1 MNVTIEKLEN
11 NKVALTIMVEQ
22 LEVKK
27 AFEKAWKDISG
38 KVNIAGFRKGKAPR
52 KLIENH
58 VGLGAIKEEAFDI
71 IAKKTYTEALAQ
83 AEVEPVSHPAVDIE
97 KFEETED
104 MVYKVTVTVK
114 PEVELGQYK
123 EIKIE
128 KQVQEITDFDI
139 EDALTKLR
147 ERKAEMVVAE
157 GADLGKGDFA
167 VIDFAGFI
175 DGQPFSG
182 GEGKGHPLEI
192 GSGSFIP
199 GFEDQL
205 IGAKA
210 GEEKTVKVVF
220 PEDYFAK
227 ELAGKEAEFK
237 VTIHDIKRRQLPE
250 LTDELIKENSSF
262 NTVDEWKKDCRERLE
277 KSAETSAQ
285 HKYESDVIKTAV
297 ENAKMDVPEVMVQS
311 RVDEMLHD
319 MEHNLQQRGLKFED
333 YLKYIGK
340 TVENLRESYKE
351 SALADVKAEL
361 VMDAIAKKEKLQVEA
376 KELQKELEI
385 MAAQYKQPI
394 DDIKKALVKT
404 GSITMVNISILRR
417 KAANLILGTEE
428 EKEAVAEQ
436 S

>member
-11 NKVALTIMVEQ
+11 NKVVLTIMVEQ
-22 LEVKK
+22 QEVKK

-52 KLIENH
+52 KLVENH
-58 VGLGAIKEEAFDI
+58 VGLGAIKEDAFDI

-83 AEVEPVSHPAVDIE
+83 VEVEPVSHPAVDIE

-104 MVYKVTVTVK
+104 MVYKVTITVK

-123 EIKIE
+123 EIKME
-128 KQVQEITDFDI
+128 KQVQEITDSDI

-157 GADLGKGDFA
+157 GVELGKGDFA
-167 VIDFAGFI
+167 VIDFDGFI

-182 GEGKGHPLEI
+182 GEGKGYPLEI

-199 GFEDQL
+199 GFEEQL

-210 GEEKTVKVVF
+210 GEEKTVKIVF

-262 NTVDEWKKDCRERLE
+262 DTVDEWKRDCRERLE

-319 MEHNLQQRGLKFED
+319 MEHNLQHRGLKFED

-340 TVENLRESYKE
+340 TVEDLRESYKE
-351 SALADVKAEL
+351 NALADIKAEL

-376 KELQKELEI
+376 KELQKELEV

-394 DDIKKALVKT
+394 DDIKKALLKT

-417 KAANLILGTEE
+417 KAAKLILGTEE
-428 EKEAVAEQ
+428 KKEEVTE
-436 S
+436 